1 MELVN
6 LQQNSTLQNEEFAR
20 KESTLQTKITN
31 LQGEKQALD
40 GKLIEQLKQIS
51 QLNQEK
57 NNLQDKLV
65 QSETIIQELKSLQD
79 QFKNQLNQFQIGH
92 KQIEEENLKLE
103 NELVDFQQKN
113 FKFEQNIQNLRLNLA
128 IQIKESAEKENVL
141 QTQIIDLQNEKQS
154 LIDNLTKQL
163 EQNKQTNQQVQIQ

>member
-6 LQQNSTLQNEEFAR
+6 LQQNSTLQN
-20 KESTLQTKITN
+20 TQITN
-31 LQGEKQALD
+31 LQSEKQALD
-40 GKLIEQLKQIS
+40 GKLTEQLKQNS

-65 QSETIIQELKSLQD
+65 QTETIIQELKSWQD
-79 QFKNQLNQFQIGH
+79 QFQISY

-103 NELVDFQQKN
+103 NELVR
-113 FKFEQNIQNLRLNLA
+113 FEQNNQNQRLNLA
-128 IQIKESAEKENVL
+128 IQIKEFAEKENVL